1 MKSQSPSRKILV
13 SVTND
18 LVTDNRVKR
27 LCSMLTEMGH
37 TVEFIGRKLP
47 ESPPLSSEKYT
58 QTRMRLLFS
67 KSAFFYAE
75 YNIRLFFHL
84 LFSKSDVLVANDLD
98 TLPANY
104 LVSRFKNI
112 PLVYDSHELFTE
124 VPELEENA
132 FAKWVWL
139 RIEKSIVPRLSHCIT
154 VNQSIADILEKR
166 YGVKFL
172 VFRNMP
178 YRFHPPVR
186 KTRAELGLPA
196 DKKIIILQGNGI
208 NVRRG
213 AEEAVEAMKHIDFPC
228 LLLIIGNGDVIPA
241 LKQKVQQEN
250 LHEKVWFKGRLP
262 YEELMQ
268 YTLNA
273 DLGITLDKGDNLNY
287 LYSLPNKIFD
297 YIQAGIPVLSSPLPE
312 LKNIIETYEVGDCIE
327 QFETEHIA
335 KKMEECLNDENRRS
349 TWKKNL
355 TFAAEKLCRENE
367 EIELKKRYEQIL
379 QK

>member
-1 MKSQSPSRKILV
+1 M
-13 SVTND
+13 
-18 LVTDNRVKR
+18 
-27 LCSMLTEMGH
+27 
-37 TVEFIGRKLP
+37 
-47 ESPPLSSEKYT
+47 
-58 QTRMRLLFS
+58 
-67 KSAFFYAE
+67 
-75 YNIRLFFHL
+75 
-84 LFSKSDVLVANDLD
+84 ANDLD

-132 FAKWVWL
+132 FAKSVWL
-139 RIEKSIVPRLSHCIT
+139 RIEKSIIPRLSHCIT
-154 VNQSIADILEKR
+154 VNQSIADILENR

-186 KTRAELGLPA
+186 KTRDELGLPA